1 MLQFSDGSYKIF
13 SVNIIEQVFL
23 TNLKVEMNIPQFFKT
38 KSMVNFRKYKSKKKF
53 RFRGLKMAKSNKIE
67 KTEQLI
73 TGYQE
78 AECLWD
84 VLPPSQ
90 VDRNLRQMAL
100 TN

>member
-1 MLQFSDGSYKIF
+1 
-13 SVNIIEQVFL
+13 
-23 TNLKVEMNIPQFFKT
+23 
-38 KSMVNFRKYKSKKKF
+38 MVNFRKYKSKKKF

-84 VLPPSQ
+84 VLPPS
-90 VDRNLRQMAL
+90 
-100 TN
+100 